1 MRGMAR
7 KALVSGSSPN
17 LAVLEHLV
25 RLAVSGGPGQLAPP
39 PVGEERRFEPRL
51 GQTLL
56 RPRGATSSP
65 AQLPRL
71 LTKVVDVACLG
82 GTLTSVRITSVG
94 QVLAPWLAAKRIAR
108 STPPA
113 LLSPGSKEAAGIVR
127 SIVHLEHGQE
137 NPPKG
142 RTLTFAHQEAQ
153 YKTRQ
158 VHQLGQV
165 DHLQVNHLQVDLHQ
179 EHRHKVLPRPTTK

>member
-1 MRGMAR
+1 M
-7 KALVSGSSPN
+7 
-17 LAVLEHLV
+17 
-25 RLAVSGGPGQLAPP
+25 
-39 PVGEERRFEPRL
+39 
-51 GQTLL
+51 
-56 RPRGATSSP
+56 
-65 AQLPRL
+65 
-71 LTKVVDVACLG
+71 DVACLG

-113 LLSPGSKEAAGIVR
+113 LLSPGSKGASGWI
-127 SIVHLEHGQE
+127 LGLQ
-137 NPPKG
+137 G
-142 RTLTFAHQEAQ
+142 TFARDKRLSISMVSSLLNLNSTQELCSLWCIWSTGRGTHRRAGLLHLLTRRLICSFPPFPTFSQAQ